1 MQSSCHNP
9 DPGYNSLPPLDAPIV
24 FASSTE
30 IMDLGRERFDKDV
43 AAANDRDTSLYYAPG
58 TVRLQQGRAP
68 KGMESKVW
76 AWTTMQYT
84 DEEKNE
90 KEEMKG
96 DLHGGQLHRQNRAA
110 RAPDESQRFVGDG
123 RSGMVGRKQRGGR
136 GGGRGGG
143 IVQDR
148 KDEGLVAGRKPDHDA
163 PPLAKG
169 FAEEM
174 DRSMFWEEAIVG

>member
-1 MQSSCHNP
+1 MQSSRHNP
-9 DPGYNSLPPLDAPIV
+9 DATYNGPSEPPVA

-58 TVRLQQGRAP
+58 TVNVHEGRAP

-76 AWTTMQYT
+76 AWKTLQFT
-84 DEEKNE
+84 DEDKNR

-110 RAPDESQRFVGDG
+110 RAPEESQRFGGDG
-123 RSGMVGRKQRGGR
+123 RGRPARGGKKP
-136 GGGRGGG
+136 

-148 KDEGLVAGRKPDHDA
+148 EDEGLVAGRKPDHDA

-169 FAEEM
+169 FAEEL
-174 DRSMFWEEAIVG
+174 DKSFFWDEPIV